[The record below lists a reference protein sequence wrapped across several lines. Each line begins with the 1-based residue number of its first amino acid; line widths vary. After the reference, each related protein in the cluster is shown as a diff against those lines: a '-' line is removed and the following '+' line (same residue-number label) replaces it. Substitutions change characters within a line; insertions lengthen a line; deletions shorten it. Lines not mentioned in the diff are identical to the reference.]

1 MKPETRAALA
11 GCSTAT
17 ITMQLLKRGLR
28 ATAMRG
34 VKPLAPGQGRVVG
47 EAYTVRFIP
56 MREDLS
62 DPAILGSPDNHQRVA
77 VEDCPAGAILCM
89 DGLGNGEVGTLGD
102 ILAERLRV
110 RGVAACVTDSATR
123 DAEAVAATGLPVWCN
138 GRAAPPNITG
148 LAMGDRQAP
157 IGCGGVAV
165 VPGDVLVC
173 DGDGVV
179 VIPRAMVEEVAAGAV
194 EQERLETFI
203 QERVRAGF
211 SVAESYPPDAATLAA
226 YEVWKEER
234 QRAGG

>member
-1 MKPETRAALA
+1 MNPETRAALA

-17 ITMQLLKRGLR
+17 LTMQLLKRGLR

-34 VKPLAPGQGRVVG
+34 VRPLAPGQGRVVG
-47 EAYTVRFIP
+47 EAYTLRFIP

-62 DPAILGSPDNHQRVA
+62 DPAVLGEPGNPQRSA
-77 VEDCPAGAILCM
+77 IEECPAGAILCM
-89 DGLGNGEVGTLGD
+89 DGLGNGEVATLGD

-110 RGVAACVTDSATR
+110 RGVAACVTDSAVR
-123 DAEAVAATGLPVWCN
+123 DAEAVTATGFPVWCR
-138 GRAAPPNITG
+138 GRAAPPHIAG

-179 VIPRAMVEEVAAGAV
+179 VIPQARVEEVAAGAV

-203 QERVRAGF
+203 QERIRAGY
-211 SVAESYPPDAATLAA
+211 SVPESYPPNAETLAA
-226 YEVWKEER
+226 YEVWKR
-234 QRAGG
+234 RGAQ